1 MPDSYVNP
9 DKTPCLGTYT
19 WVPTTPPN
27 FGGLNFTTGFSN
39 LIIDRGIFRNYW
51 YKNPLEKNISIKT
64 FSNNTT
70 SGFPYNPVINATRP
84 LALGF
89 PVKLG
94 NGNNVAVANI
104 QDESLIQFDF
114 TSDSTARLSCIQ
126 INYDL
131 SVWEGDLNYNFDL
144 DPPPPAI
151 LVYGITSSGSQELI
165 STNLFKGLELTRIR
179 KAANETNL
187 DTASGA
193 SSPDTGP
200 YFINL
205 KMLYIFI

>member
-70 SGFPYNPVINATRP
+70 SGLPYNPVINATRP
-84 LALGF
+84 LAIGF

-94 NGNNVAVANI
+94 NGNNVAITNI
-104 QDESLIQFDF
+104 QDENLIQFDF
-114 TSDSTARLSCIQ
+114 TSDGLSSKEYSKYSKSSFHNSFSLFIC
-126 INYDL
+126 
-131 SVWEGDLNYNFDL
+131 SF
-144 DPPPPAI
+144 
-151 LVYGITSSGSQELI
+151 VYSLW
-165 STNLFKGLELTRIR
+165 
-179 KAANETNL
+179 
-187 DTASGA
+187 
-193 SSPDTGP
+193 
-200 YFINL
+200 
-205 KMLYIFI
+205 